1 MAPTARS
8 DYRLASQGKPG
19 QGEARRAKAGKA
31 WRPLKLPDQSG
42 QLSGLAGDYQHALD
56 RLSAALD
63 AERRGELPPT
73 APREALERL
82 LERAGGK

>member
-1 MAPTARS
+1 M
-8 DYRLASQGKPG
+8 
-19 QGEARRAKAGKA
+19 AKAGKA

-42 QLSGLAGDYQHALD
+42 QLSGLAGDYQRALD

-73 APREALERL
+73 APRQALERL
-82 LERAGGK
+82 LERAGGTHA